1 MSRPS
6 YRLGHHLLGI
16 EGLALLR
23 AGRSLDEASR
33 QRRVD
38 EIRAI
43 AARLNDPPYSAIR
56 EAPSVASEVG
66 YAAWASSYDAPGNV
80 TIALE
85 QDVVHALLRELPGGC
100 SVLDA
105 GCGTGRHTAFLAACG
120 HDVVGID
127 TSAEML
133 ALAAAKV
140 PTARFELAGLER
152 IPLEDDSVDAAIC
165 CLVLSHS
172 PVIGPAVQ
180 ELGRVLRPGGRLI
193 ISNPHPLATGL
204 LDWRATVT
212 DESGQLVVIPEYPH
226 SHGEYLTAFSDGSL
240 RVDGCYE
247 PSLTERQAREEAKAG
262 LDEAFAQALTG
273 FPVVIVWNLV
283 AAPG

>member
-1 MSRPS
+1 MSRLS

-23 AGRSLDEASR
+23 AGLSVDEPSR
-33 QRRVD
+33 RRRVD
-38 EIRAI
+38 EIRTI
-43 AARLNDPPYSAIR
+43 AARLDELPYSATR
-56 EAPSVASEVG
+56 EAPPVASEVG
-66 YAAWASSYDAPGNV
+66 YAAWASSFDAPGNV

-85 QDVVHALLRELPGGC
+85 QDVVHALLGELPTGC

-105 GCGTGRHTAFLAACG
+105 GCGTGRHTVFLAARG

-127 TSAEML
+127 TSPEML
-133 ALAAAKV
+133 AFAAAKV
-140 PTARFELAGLER
+140 PAARFELAELER

-172 PVIGPAVQ
+172 RDIGPAVR

-204 LDWRATVT
+204 LGWRATVT
-212 DESGQLVVIPEYPH
+212 DESGHLVVIPEYPH
-226 SHGEYLTAFSDGSL
+226 THGEYLTAFSHGSL
-240 RVDGCYE
+240 RVAGCFE

-273 FPVVIVWNLV
+273 FPVVIVWDLV
-283 AAPG
+283 AVPG